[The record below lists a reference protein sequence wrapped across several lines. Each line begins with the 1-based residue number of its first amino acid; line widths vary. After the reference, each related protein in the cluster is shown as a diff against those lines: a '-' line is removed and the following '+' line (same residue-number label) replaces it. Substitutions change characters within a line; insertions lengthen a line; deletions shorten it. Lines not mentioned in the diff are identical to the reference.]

1 MSGAAGGSR
10 INKEDLKATI
20 RDYRDN
26 ILKPLGLDKSYS
38 ITGVRSRPEKNIFG
52 DIDVV
57 VSFSGGDKK
66 ELKQDL
72 AKFLSQVDKI
82 PPIPYKKNNKYFIH
96 GNIVSTLYPI
106 IGKEGEYVQIDNIV
120 TTSKEE
126 GKFVYNMLDLP
137 AQEQTLAI
145 GLAKAIFTELDEKQ
159 IERLFKELNIPTNER
174 PGEDEEYDF
183 NLNPSEL
190 SLRIVPIGKNDGR
203 EIWKSNKFEDVKKLT
218 AALGVDIEKD
228 KFDIIVSKVKK
239 FKNRRSIDRLKGMF
253 AKNIRVGDAEK
264 GIEKG
269 IKKQQAMDAVAA
281 LENKY
286 SSLVMGLIKPFILEE
301 TIPIQTIALMPG
313 AFKPPHRDH
322 LRRINAA
329 AKTADKAII
338 LISPLDRAKEG
349 ETSISAK
356 QSLAIWQLY
365 KDKGVLAPNVEFKIS
380 PDNAPVKTAYD
391 IASADPNNQYIGV
404 YGKDDAVRWKNLPN
418 EKYPNIT
425 ASDFGIVADLSASDL
440 RRALLNNNDITPWLP
455 DGITP
460 EEYKEALNIKSLNEY
475 VPEPEIDDIDDYAD
489 DALSPLDLK
498 IPSHFIDRVNDKRNR
513 PEIEADELYDF
524 FDKLSDEKDELED
537 MLDSGEE
544 IVAVD
549 SDTDINIPLAKDR
562 YKPNTV
568 VAKTIMRKKNFATS
582 NPKLVFEKNVGDSI
596 VCDNCGWTWKIED
609 GGNDLYICHKCGH
622 DNTPKETN
630 NFFQPLDDEKTDF
643 ASSKDD
649 RVKYYEE
656 YYKNLSPSDF
666 KVETQ
671 NDKIVISNIFKKNP
685 ERNKEFTHALALLTI
700 SMMDNG
706 LNIEPLPNVEFI
718 HDDSKN
724 ADELLGKTAYYNPNN
739 QTIVL
744 YTYNRH
750 PKDILRSYAHEM
762 IHHMQNLEG
771 RINNIQGDNINED
784 EYLAELELEAY
795 SKGNM
800 LFRSWENSLKTPIN
814 EWVIDT
820 SKYDY
825 TPSLSN
831 KILTQLH
838 ELKVNEITLN
848 SDSAVEINGDIFEG
862 EFKIGD
868 IEYEYSID
876 PMDNPY
882 DSEEFFSISFTER
895 GTRKN
900 IPTGNAKENY
910 IKILSTMYKIILD
923 FIQNQKPEYIG
934 ISSLDKSGYWN
945 IYNNLTKT
953 NRIPGYSRKEAGLD
967 FTTKSGDKGKFIVL
981 KRNN

>member
-52 DIDVV
+52 DIDIV

-82 PPIPYKKNNKYFIH
+82 PPIPHKKNNKYFIH

-106 IGKEGEYVQIDNIV
+106 IGKEGEYIQIDNIV

-159 IERLFKELNIPTNER
+159 IERLFKELNVPTNER

-228 KFDIIVSKVKK
+228 KFDTIVSKVKK

-286 SSLVMGLIKPFILEE
+286 SPIVMELIKPIISEE
-301 TIPIQTIALMPG
+301 TIPTETIALMPG

-329 AKTADKAII
+329 AQAADKAII
-338 LISPLDRAKEG
+338 LISPLDRVKEG
-349 ETSISAK
+349 ETPISAK

-455 DGITP
+455 DGITS
-460 EEYKEALNIKSLNEY
+460 EEYKEALGLDNIDEGD
-475 VPEPEIDDIDDYAD
+475 EITSFLDERVYYDELSKIDRYAD
-489 DALSPLDLK
+489 DALAPKIDIEISKHFGDQVNLD
-498 IPSHFIDRVNDKRNR
+498 RNH
-513 PEIEADELYDF
+513 PEIEPEELYNF
-524 FDKLSDEKDELED
+524 FTKLSNKKDQLASLLNKDEVVAT
-537 MLDSGEE
+537 DS
-544 IVAVD
+544 I
-549 SDTDINIPLAKDR
+549 TNINIPFVKVGSLKDKIVAK
-562 YKPNTV
+562 
-568 VAKTIMRKKNFATS
+568 AKTIMRKRNYQTS
-582 NPKLVFEKNVGDSI
+582 NPKLVFEKIKGDNI

-622 DNTPKETN
+622 DNTPKEEIN
-630 NFFQPLDDEKTDF
+630 NFFKPLEGEETDF
-643 ASSKDD
+643 TSPKDD
-649 RVKYYEE
+649 RVKYYKE

-671 NDKIVISNIFKKNP
+671 KDKIVISNIFKKNP
-685 ERNKEFTHALALLTI
+685 ERNKEFTQSLALLTI

-718 HDDSKN
+718 HDDSEN
-724 ADELLGKTAYYNPNN
+724 ADKLLGKTAYYDPNT

-800 LFRSWENSLKTPIN
+800 LFRSWENNLK
-814 EWVIDT
+814 
-820 SKYDY
+820 K
-825 TPSLSN
+825 
-831 KILTQLH
+831 
-838 ELKVNEITLN
+838 
-848 SDSAVEINGDIFEG
+848 
-862 EFKIGD
+862 
-868 IEYEYSID
+868 
-876 PMDNPY
+876 
-882 DSEEFFSISFTER
+882 
-895 GTRKN
+895 
-900 IPTGNAKENY
+900 
-910 IKILSTMYKIILD
+910 
-923 FIQNQKPEYIG
+923 
-934 ISSLDKSGYWN
+934 
-945 IYNNLTKT
+945 
-953 NRIPGYSRKEAGLD
+953 
-967 FTTKSGDKGKFIVL
+967 
-981 KRNN
+981 